1 MRLNERGSL
10 FTGLHFSNSRRKR
23 LRIQRTT
30 FYLLF
35 LLSIWA
41 AMIVITLDLV
51 SFRVSVEA
59 HSGTVL
65 FLILIPWFAAGMSR
79 RRKTQNE
86 GATLTTLIGL
96 GCLVGGPVFSQAKS
110 SAITEV
116 QFEKLRAI
124 SRATFEY
131 SSDHSET
138 LPPANVWMDSI
149 SDRVSEADFT
159 LGKNIVPPQDGYHVA
174 MNSDFGSNV
183 ISKIDRPDDCILYFI
198 SHKADRNAND
208 ALHSRI
214 ENTVCAKV
222 SGSVT
227 MLGKLTS
234 SKP

>member
-10 FTGLHFSNSRRKR
+10 FTGLHFSNSRRKGLGIR
-23 LRIQRTT
+23 RTT

-59 HSGTVL
+59 HSGTIL
-65 FLILIPWFAAGMSR
+65 FLILIPWFAVGMSR
-79 RRKTQNE
+79 RRKIQDE

-96 GCLVGGPVFSQAKS
+96 GCLVGGPVFLQAKASTIKS
-110 SAITEV
+110 S
-116 QFEKLRAI
+116 QFDKLRAI

-131 SSDHSET
+131 ASDHSDT
-138 LPPANVWMDSI
+138 LPIANVWMDSI
-149 SDRVSEADFT
+149 SDRVSEEDFT
-159 LGKNIVPPQDGYHVA
+159 LGKNIVPPQQGYHVA
-174 MNSDFGSNV
+174 MNSDFSSTAIN
-183 ISKIDRPDDCILYFI
+183 KIERPDERILYFI

>member
-1 MRLNERGSL
+1 MV
-10 FTGLHFSNSRRKR
+10 
-23 LRIQRTT
+23 
-30 FYLLF
+30 
-35 LLSIWA
+35 
-41 AMIVITLDLV
+41 VITLDLV

-79 RRKTQNE
+79 RRKTQYE

-96 GCLVGGPVFSQAKS
+96 GCLVGGPVTVQARA
-110 SAITEV
+110 SAITTS
-116 QFEKLRAI
+116 QFDKVRAI

-131 SSDHSET
+131 ASDHAEN
-138 LPPANVWMDSI
+138 LPPANIWMDSI
-149 SDRVSEADFT
+149 SNRVSEEDFT
-159 LGKNIVPPQDGYHVA
+159 LGKNLVPPQQGYHVA
-174 MNSDFGSNV
+174 MNSDFGSKS
-183 ISKIDRPDDCILYFI
+183 ISKIDRPEDRILFFI
-198 SHKADRNAND
+198 SHKADRNAKD

-227 MLGKLTS
+227 MLGKITS

>member
-1 MRLNERGSL
+1 MRLNQRGSL
-10 FTGLHFSNSRRKR
+10 FTGLHFSNSRRPI
-23 LRIQRTT
+23 LRIRRAV

-35 LLSIWA
+35 ILSIWGG
-41 AMIVITLDLV
+41 MIMVNRDYV
-51 SFRVSVEA
+51 SFQVGEEA
-59 HSGTVL
+59 HSGAIL
-65 FLILIPWFAAGMSR
+65 FLALISWFPIGMTR
-79 RRKTQNE
+79 RRKAHFE
-86 GATLTTLIGL
+86 GAALTTLFGL
-96 GCLVGGPVFSQAKS
+96 GCLLLGKVTLASKSASINSSQFDK
-110 SAITEV
+110 
-116 QFEKLRAI
+116 FRAI

-131 SSDHSET
+131 ANDHSDT
-138 LPPANVWMDSI
+138 LPIANVWMDSI
-149 SDRVSEADFT
+149 SNRVTEEDLT

-174 MNSDFGSNV
+174 MNSDFGSKT
-183 ISKIDRPDDCILYFI
+183 ISKIDQPEDRILFFI

>member
-10 FTGLHFSNSRRKR
+10 FTGLHFSNSRRKG
-23 LRIQRTT
+23 LRIRRTT

-41 AMIVITLDLV
+41 AMVVITLDLV

-79 RRKTQNE
+79 RRKTQYE

-96 GCLVGGPVFSQAKS
+96 GCLVGGPVTVQARA
-110 SAITEV
+110 SAITTS
-116 QFEKLRAI
+116 QFDKVRAI

-131 SSDHSET
+131 ASDHAEN
-138 LPPANVWMDSI
+138 LPPANIWMDSI
-149 SDRVSEADFT
+149 SNRVSEEDFT
-159 LGKNIVPPQDGYHVA
+159 LGKNLVPPQQGYHVA
-174 MNSDFGSNV
+174 MNSDFGSKS
-183 ISKIDRPDDCILYFI
+183 ISKIDRPEDRILFFI
-198 SHKADRNAND
+198 SHKADRNAKD

-227 MLGKLTS
+227 MLGKITS

>member
-10 FTGLHFSNSRRKR
+10 FTGLHFSNSRRKG
-23 LRIQRTT
+23 LRIRRNT
-30 FYLLF
+30 FYLLY

-41 AMIVITLDLV
+41 AMILITRDFV

-65 FLILIPWFAAGMSR
+65 FLILIPWFAVGMSR
-79 RRKTQNE
+79 RRKTQCE

-96 GCLVGGPVFSQAKS
+96 GCLIGGPVIAQARA
-110 SAITEV
+110 SAIEEV

-131 SSDHSET
+131 ASDHSET
-138 LPPANVWMDSI
+138 LPPANGWMDSI
-149 SDRVSEADFT
+149 ANRVSEEDFT
-159 LGKNIVPPQDGYHVA
+159 LGKNLVPPQQDYHVA
-174 MNSDFGSNV
+174 MNSDFGSKT
-183 ISKIDRPDDCILYFI
+183 ISKIDQPEDRILYFI

-227 MLGKLTS
+227 MLGKITS

>member
-23 LRIQRTT
+23 LRIRRTT

-41 AMIVITLDLV
+41 AVILITLDLV

-59 HSGTVL
+59 HSGTIL
-65 FLILIPWFAAGMSR
+65 FLILIPWFAVGMSR
-79 RRKTQNE
+79 RRKTQCE

-96 GCLVGGPVFSQAKS
+96 GCLIGGPVFSQARA
-110 SAITEV
+110 SAIKEV

-131 SSDHSET
+131 ASDHSET
-138 LPPANVWMDSI
+138 LPIANVWMDSI

-159 LGKNIVPPQDGYHVA
+159 LGKNIVPPQDGYHFA
-174 MNSDFGSNV
+174 MNSDFSSKA
-183 ISKIDRPDDCILYFI
+183 ISKIERPDDRILYFI

-214 ENTVCAKV
+214 EKTVCAKV

-227 MLGKLTS
+227 ILGKLTS